1 MRITLKTMLLI
12 FVVLLLIST
21 TSFAKE
27 RLNRPSAVEYYN
39 KLNKKIFSDF
49 DNADINVKEYVQ
61 IKDLVGVASKLN
73 ETDRRLYERNFKVFV
88 ERKFQERDQ
97 YVYVFISTKK
107 DSKYKNNKHIII
119 DSETNKVLVEG
130 KGWSSLK

>member
-1 MRITLKTMLLI
+1 MKITLKTMLLI
-12 FVVLLLIST
+12 CVVLLLIST
-21 TSFAKE
+21 TSFAKGH
-27 RLNRPSAVEYYN
+27 LSKPSAVEYYN
-39 KLNKKIFSDF
+39 KLDKKISSNF
-49 DNADINVKEYVQ
+49 DNADTNVKEYVQ
-61 IKDLVGVASKLN
+61 IKDLVSVASKLN

-88 ERKFQERDQ
+88 EKNFQERDQ
-97 YVYVFISTKK
+97 HVYIFISIKK

>member
-1 MRITLKTMLLI
+1 MRIILKTMLLI

-21 TSFAKE
+21 TSFAKDH
-27 RLNRPSAVEYYN
+27 LSKPSAVEYYN
-39 KLNKKIFSDF
+39 KLDKKIFSDF

-61 IKDLVGVASKLN
+61 IKDLVSVASKLN

-88 ERKFQERDQ
+88 EKNFQERDQ
-97 YVYVFISTKK
+97 YVYVFISIKK

-130 KGWSSLK
+130 NGWSSLK